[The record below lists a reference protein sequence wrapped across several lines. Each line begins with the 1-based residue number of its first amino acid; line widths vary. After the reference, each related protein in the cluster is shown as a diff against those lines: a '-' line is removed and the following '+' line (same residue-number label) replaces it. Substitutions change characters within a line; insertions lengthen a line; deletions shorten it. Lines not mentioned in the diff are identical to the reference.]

1 MFNTQEKKERALGVK
16 LFLKASRCASPKCA
30 TVRRP
35 TRPGMHG
42 AARRRAPSEYGRQL
56 LEKQKFQF
64 AYGLREAQV
73 RSLFKK
79 ALKDPAATGMTFAN
93 LLEARLDNV
102 LYRLGFTA
110 SRSVARQVVGHGH
123 IFVKGRRVSISSYSV
138 RVGDVISLRP
148 QSKDHPVF
156 KEITERLKNY
166 EPPAWL
172 KLNKDAVSGSVVSAP
187 RVDEPPFDVGLVVD
201 YYSKIVK

>member
-1 MFNTQEKKERALGVK
+1 MFNTREKKERALGVK

-102 LYRLGFTA
+102 LYRLGFTL

-123 IFVKGRRVSISSYSV
+123 VFVNGRRVSIPSYSV
-138 RVGDVISLRP
+138 KVGNVVTIRP
-148 QSKDHPVF
+148 QSKEHPALKDVQ
-156 KEITERLKNY
+156 ERLKNY
-166 EPPAWL
+166 EPPTWL
-172 KLNKDAVSGSVVSAP
+172 KLDKSEAIGTVVAVP